1 MNHYENLGP
10 TTTPFTGVAYT
21 CTICGSLIIESDD
34 PRHTPAM
41 SEARSTHTLYHEIQ
55 TIGRESEYSATQY
68 EPECTYEDFEL
79 ETDGSWSNTETDF
92 PATPTETN
100 LLNYIDTLE
109 NTMRTISELINLYKT
124 TPDAQNTITNILIQI
139 EKINEDND

>member
-1 MNHYENLGP
+1 MRQYENLGP
-10 TTTPFTGVAYT
+10 TTTPFTGVAYA
-21 CTICGSLIIESDD
+21 CTLCGSLIIESDD

-55 TIGRESEYSATQY
+55 TIGRESEYNTTEY
-68 EPECTYEDFEL
+68 ERDLTYEDYEL
-79 ETDGSWSNTETDF
+79 ETDGSWSNTATDF

-109 NTMRTISELINLYKT
+109 NTIQTISELIKLYKT
-124 TPDAQNTITNILIQI
+124 TPDAQNTITNILQQI
-139 EKINEDND
+139 EEINEDND